1 VDSVQNLFISRKEW
15 SGDACYDYSGAA
27 YSTVRRKLEN
37 LSSTQKKWVG
47 VAIDFPVLRTTCW
60 DKLTEKKGM
69 ACLRKKLVI
78 AYRADVRALEGAVI
92 WKAACAGWEDW
103 ERLAA
108 AAGGGG
114 QAARNDGCA

>member
-1 VDSVQNLFISRKEW
+1 
-15 SGDACYDYSGAA
+15 
-27 YSTVRRKLEN
+27 
-37 LSSTQKKWVG
+37 
-47 VAIDFPVLRTTCW
+47 
-60 DKLTEKKGM
+60 M

-108 AAGGGG
+108 AAGEEVKLREMTGV
-114 QAARNDGCA
+114 RNPSYICVPPNKVGPRPGPAQDSSR